1 MALKDLVSDLSNFKG
16 QSQYDK
22 LDSQIEGGVDFF
34 DDTEGSHIGFR
45 TKTSLESA
53 YHQYQRAKGAS
64 IPKLNEET
72 PESGIIAAPNAGV
85 RTNIKMRR
93 AYDMYGE
100 PGNPGLSEPHSH
112 IFSSDNILG
121 VKLQPQFTS
130 DFMTTP
136 LAEYN
141 SKYSLQDQVGAG
153 SKTMSV
159 PKEAFRISKTEPMND
174 TFQSSFSVN
183 TMKKEYSDSSYI
195 EDLFEFKLGTFKNV
209 PAGINDKGKLKTK
222 SFREVADPNNFD
234 LFRQPFILRETGN
247 QWGMDKVETDN
258 PIGALVG
265 GAVNIADNILGG
277 FFRGAPTFTGLLSR
291 SITDKFRIGKFLL
304 TTQGLGFL
312 GKQVALQG
320 LNPTIESKF
329 YNPLSAL
336 SISGANTL
344 IDAVNSGASGNSPLE
359 LGRALGQAIVS
370 AFIPIGHPQR
380 HIGGDAARYENMVTL
395 TSEDGRLAYQA
406 KAFSFTTGVVDSL
419 PDANLKTGIGF
430 LDNYVNNAIN
440 DAVDSI
446 TLTADAALKS
456 PIFALSNPNK
466 YAFPISSA
474 PKAIT
479 NGVPTFIGGP
489 DLALNDVT
497 KAIDKKG
504 KTFNKE
510 TKDGDEISG
519 GSGNNLIKRHST
531 LSYEG
536 LKASNSYGINLMSP
550 SEMNDKNFR
559 ENASTSVDLRNMAVR
574 VAGAFGKKE
583 PGEAIVNERFE
594 GYKIN
599 EGIGDVKGFHKV
611 KLNSVLGNIKGE
623 MRSTNV
629 DKVNIHPYGSEDLP
643 ENTKDFIKFR
653 FKDVI
658 NNKFLVF
665 RAILEAITD
674 TVTPEYAE
682 DRYIGRPDKLFVY
695 QGVDR
700 NVSFTFSLYPK
711 TKQELPILMEKLN
724 YLVGLC
730 YPSYTEAER
739 MVSPFIE
746 LTMGDMFVDTP
757 GILSSLTVTV
767 EENTTWE
774 IQDKLQFPHF
784 IKAACEFR
792 HIGNYIPSMKG
803 KHYDLDW
810 VESDGFYNEA
820 EGSPT
825 TNLFTDKDELGFPLY
840 PDRSKKWIDNVF
852 AQLNQGERGSKQ

>member
-64 IPKLNEET
+64 IPRLNEET
-72 PESGIIAAPNAGV
+72 PETGIIAAPNAGV

-121 VKLQPQFTS
+121 VKLQPQFSS

-141 SKYSLQDQVGAG
+141 SKYSLQDKVGAG

-195 EDLFEFKLGTFKNV
+195 EDLFEFKLGTFQNV

-247 QWGMDKVETDN
+247 QWGIDKVETDN

-265 GAVNIADNILGG
+265 GTVNIADNIIGG

-312 GKQVALQG
+312 GKQFVLQG
-320 LNPTIESKF
+320 LNPTIESKV

-344 IDAVNSGASGNSPLE
+344 IDAVNSAAQGDSPIE
-359 LGRALGQAIVS
+359 LGRAIGQAVVS
-370 AFIPIGHPQR
+370 AFIPIGHPDR
-380 HIGGDAARYENMVTL
+380 HLGGMKYEDLITGPGG
-395 TSEDGRLAYQA
+395 SRLINQS
-406 KAFSFTTGVVDSL
+406 KSFRIEIPEINVPSF
-419 PDANLKTGIGF
+419 NTGISF
-430 LDNYVNNAIN
+430 IDNNANRVVNNAVRDI
-440 DAVDSI
+440 DVGL
-446 TLTADAALKS
+446 LT
-456 PIFALSNPNK
+456 PMFTLSNPNK
-466 YAFPISSA
+466 YLFIISSA
-474 PKAIT
+474 PKSVV
-479 NGVPTFIGGP
+479 NGVPSFVGGIDLAAQDVRKAVEKPGGTFNPETSFTPPSENESIKRYRSKPYEKLTHRHSYFDIKNNDGNKFHMYGRSDNHEFEQEDLHDQKGTDYRNAALKVGDPGKVGKAGTMGDIVSVELLGDRGP
-489 DLALNDVT
+489 DVT
-497 KAIDKKG
+497 LKG
-504 KTFNKE
+504 DSNQRGETTFVFA
-510 TKDGDEISG
+510 DG
-519 GSGNNLIKRHST
+519 
-531 LSYEG
+531 
-536 LKASNSYGINLMSP
+536 
-550 SEMNDKNFR
+550 
-559 ENASTSVDLRNMAVR
+559 
-574 VAGAFGKKE
+574 
-583 PGEAIVNERFE
+583 
-594 GYKIN
+594 
-599 EGIGDVKGFHKV
+599 
-611 KLNSVLGNIKGE
+611 
-623 MRSTNV
+623 V
-629 DKVNIHPYGSEDLP
+629 DKVNTIPYGSGDYGDKGFPNLEY
-643 ENTKDFIKFR
+643 NSDFIKFR
-653 FKDVI
+653 FRDVV
-658 NNKFLVF
+658 NNKWIIF
-665 RAILEAITD
+665 RAILEGITD
-674 TVTPEYAE
+674 TVSPEYGE
-682 DRYIGRPDKLFVY
+682 ERYIGRPDKIYTY

-700 NVSFTFSLYPK
+700 AISFTFSVYPK
-711 TKQELPILMEKLN
+711 TKQEFPILLEKLN
-724 YLVGLC
+724 YLVGMC
-730 YPSYTEAER
+730 YPTFTKEER
-739 MVSPFIE
+739 MVTPFME
-746 LTMGDMFVDTP
+746 LTMGDMFLDTP
-757 GILSSLTVTV
+757 GLLSSLTLTV

-774 IQDKLQFPHF
+774 IDDGLQFPHF
-784 IKAACEFR
+784 IKAACEFK
-792 HIGNYIPSMKG
+792 HIGKYVPDARG
-803 KHYDLDW
+803 KHYDLPFLKADGL
-810 VESDGFYNEA
+810 SDNRYGKNDLGFDNYPNRSKPIRDIIYQDLNQP
-820 EGSPT
+820 EGS
-825 TNLFTDKDELGFPLY
+825 
-840 PDRSKKWIDNVF
+840 
-852 AQLNQGERGSKQ
+852 

>member
-85 RTNIKMRR
+85 RINLKMRR

-195 EDLFEFKLGTFKNV
+195 EDLFEFKLGTFQNV

-247 QWGMDKVETDN
+247 QWGIDKVETDN

-419 PDANLKTGIGF
+419 PDATLKTGIGF
-430 LDNYVNNAIN
+430 LDNYVNDAVN
-440 DAVDSI
+440 DAVDSV

-489 DLALNDVT
+489 DLALNDVI
-497 KAIDKKG
+497 KAVDKKG

-510 TKDGDEISG
+510 TSKGKKTNRTGDRTHFHTSKYSE
-519 GSGNNLIKRHST
+519 
-531 LSYEG
+531 
-536 LKASNSYGINLMSP
+536 LK
-550 SEMNDKNFR
+550 R
-559 ENASTSVDLRNMAVR
+559 ENRYEKDIKMPAIESNDTYSTYWQNTDKRRQKFKAINDSIGNPKGISSMSVVKIGTRA
-574 VAGAFGKKE
+574 
-583 PGEAIVNERFE
+583 EAL
-594 GYKIN
+594 
-599 EGIGDVKGFHKV
+599 KGSVTKD
-611 KLNSVLGNIKGE
+611 LNSIKSDG
-623 MRSTNV
+623 V
-629 DKVNIHPYGSEDLP
+629 DKVNIIPYGSNP
-643 ENTKDFIKFR
+643 KNSKSFPASENEVSSDFVKFR
-653 FKDVI
+653 FRDVV
-658 NNKFLVF
+658 NNKWIIF
-665 RAILEAITD
+665 RAILEGITD
-674 TVTPEYAE
+674 TVSPEYGE
-682 DRYIGRPDKLFVY
+682 ERYIGRPDKIYTY

-700 NVSFTFSLYPK
+700 AISFTFSVYPK
-711 TKQELPILMEKLN
+711 TKQEFPVLLEKLN
-724 YLVGLC
+724 YLVGMC
-730 YPSYTEAER
+730 YPTFTKEER
-739 MVSPFIE
+739 MVTPFME
-746 LTMGDMFVDTP
+746 LTLGDMFLDTP
-757 GILSSLTVTV
+757 GLLSSLTLTV

-774 IQDKLQFPHF
+774 IADGLQFPHF
-784 IKAACEFR
+784 IKAACEFK
-792 HIGNYIPSMKG
+792 HIGKYVPDARG
-803 KHYDLDW
+803 KHYDLPFLKADGL
-810 VESDGFYNEA
+810 SDNRYGKN
-820 EGSPT
+820 
-825 TNLFTDKDELGFPLY
+825 DLGFDNY
-840 PDRSKKWIDNVF
+840 PNRQKGVNSIRENVYSDLE
-852 AQLNQGERGSKQ
+852 QS

>member
-45 TKTSLESA
+45 TKTSLESH
-53 YHQYQRAKGAS
+53 YFQYLKAKGAS
-64 IPKLNEET
+64 VPKFNEENLV
-72 PESGIIAAPNAGV
+72 PPGDGIIAAPNAGV

-112 IFSSDNILG
+112 IFPNDNILG

-195 EDLFEFKLGTFKNV
+195 EDLFEFKLGTFQNV

-247 QWGMDKVETDN
+247 QWGIDKVETDN

-265 GAVNIADNILGG
+265 GAVNIADNILGN

-304 TTQGLGFL
+304 TTQGFAFL
-312 GKQVALQG
+312 GKQAVLQG
-320 LNPTIESKF
+320 LNPMIQTKL

-344 IDAVNSGASGNSPLE
+344 IDAVNSGASGGSPLE
-359 LGRALGQAIVS
+359 LGRALGQAVVS

-380 HIGGDAARYENMVTL
+380 HIGGDSTRYENVLLDT
-395 TSEDGRLAYQA
+395 TGKDGRLAYQA
-406 KAFSFTTGVVDSL
+406 KAFGMDTYIEIDPPQSDTGW
-419 PDANLKTGIGF
+419 GW
-430 LDNYVNNAIN
+430 LDNTINNAVGS
-440 DAVDSI
+440 AADSVNSA
-446 TLTADAALKS
+446 ADAATYATKFILT
-456 PIFALSNPNK
+456 NPNK
-466 YAFPISSA
+466 YLFPVSSA
-474 PKAIT
+474 PKSII
-479 NGVPTFIGGP
+479 NGVPSFFGSA
-489 DLALNDVT
+489 DLALTDVI

-510 TKDGDEISG
+510 TSIKSDGDP
-519 GSGNNLIKRHST
+519 IKRHST
-531 LSYEG
+531 LSYNE
-536 LKASNSYGINLMSP
+536 LKNTFSYESALLTPKELNEDLENLTNEDYNSRLGGQSIN
-550 SEMNDKNFR
+550 D
-559 ENASTSVDLRNMAVR
+559 D
-574 VAGAFGKKE
+574 
-583 PGEAIVNERFE
+583 
-594 GYKIN
+594 
-599 EGIGDVKGFHKV
+599 IG
-611 KLNSVLGNIKGE
+611 KLNRTLEVANNSALGTIKGN
-623 MRSTNV
+623 MKSSNV

-724 YLVGLC
+724 YLIGLC

-820 EGSPT
+820 ESSPT
-825 TNLFTDKDELGFPLY
+825 TNLFTDEDELGFFLY
-840 PDRSKKWIDNVF
+840 PNRSKKWRDNVF
-852 AQLNQGERGSKQ
+852 AQLGQGKRGSEQ